1 MYKRIQTIL
10 KNTGKKFNLKK
21 HKQKTNLYRK
31 DNKFIRD
38 KLDNMLSPATKEYLK
53 LEKEM
58 QNELKMRHN
67 KTFKHKIR

>member
-1 MYKRIQTIL
+1 MYKNYRFLNNLNKYMTFQT
-10 KNTGKKFNLKK
+10 KNINVDITRQKF
-21 HKQKTNLYRK
+21 T
-31 DNKFIRD
+31 RD
-38 KLDNMLSPATKEYLK
+38 KLDNILSSATKEYLK